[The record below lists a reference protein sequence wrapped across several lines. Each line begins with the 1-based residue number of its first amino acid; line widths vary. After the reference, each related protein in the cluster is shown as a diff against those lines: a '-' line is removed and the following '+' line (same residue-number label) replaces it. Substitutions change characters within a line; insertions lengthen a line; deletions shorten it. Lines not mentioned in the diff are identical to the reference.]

1 MGHGRGR
8 RLTMDCPVPTSSSC
22 SFVLDLEC
30 SKTGET
36 TRKTITLEAYPG
48 SVVQLKQEIQ
58 RALGIPGFAQTVLYE
73 SAVLKDTDEPNS
85 LHIRSGDTL
94 HVTFESVAECVE
106 VGEALRW
113 LTLLARAFET
123 HVPTVNDHESC
134 DATVAIAQGIS
145 QGMLRRLAT
154 EIFQPYE
161 SDVKQMNKR
170 FFIHSGGLDLLSQ
183 VFSRILDLEW
193 NNCPMLLRH
202 FERDCLRIL
211 YHLASTFEVRKLMVE
226 HGCVEICTRSLLRVG
241 RDQLDDL
248 HPQSIATDAIL
259 VDVQAMAMGTLCK

>member
-1 MGHGRGR
+1 
-8 RLTMDCPVPTSSSC
+8 MDPPGPRPSSDYDCTDSSSY
-22 SFVLDLEC
+22 SFGLDLEC

-48 SVVQLKQEIQ
+48 SVAQLKQEIQ
-58 RALGIPGFAQTVLYE
+58 RAFGIPGFAQTVLYE
-73 SAVLKDTDEPNS
+73 SAVLKDTDEPSS
-85 LHIRSGDTL
+85 LHLRSGDTL
-94 HVTFESVAECVE
+94 HIVFESVAECVE
-106 VGEALRW
+106 VGEVLGW

-123 HVPTVNDHESC
+123 HVPTVSDHESC
-134 DATVAIAQGIS
+134 DAIVALAQVMS
-145 QGMLRRLAT
+145 QGMLERLAT

-161 SDVKQMNKR
+161 SNVKQMNKR

-183 VFSRILDLEW
+183 VFSRILVLEW
-193 NNCPMLLRH
+193 NNCHMLLRH
-202 FERDCLRIL
+202 FERDCLQIL

-241 RDQLDDL
+241 RGQLDDL
-248 HPQSIATDAIL
+248 HPQSIPSDAIL